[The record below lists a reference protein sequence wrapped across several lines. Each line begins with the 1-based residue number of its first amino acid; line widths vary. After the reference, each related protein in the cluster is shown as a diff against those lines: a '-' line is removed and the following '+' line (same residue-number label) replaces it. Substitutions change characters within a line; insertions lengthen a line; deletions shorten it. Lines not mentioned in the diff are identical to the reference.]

1 MKKKWKRQTAV
12 LMAAALAASMLA
24 GCSGK
29 AENASAGNAASE
41 SEPQQSAAQQESTAE
56 TGESGGNV
64 TAFEDIDFPDS
75 MPANPTLAEEDWY
88 AYDDMS
94 KRYEI
99 ELFTYHYG
107 KTPPAEDPIEAW
119 LEEKYNVDITL
130 TTCAQSDME
139 TVLSTRFS
147 SGDVPDLVTLPVLP
161 NAASGKNFGFTLGEQ
176 GLLLDAKEIYP
187 YLPQTCKFVT
197 KTILGYSTM
206 PDGTIPFF
214 TKYSIQDSDIWAYA
228 IRQDWLD
235 KFGMD
240 MPETK
245 EELIEY
251 AKACTFDD
259 PDGNGIQDTWF
270 MTGAGGGTSF
280 GMMSNFVNFFG
291 NPTDHAENG
300 TLVSPMFDG
309 TMKAYLEFL
318 NELYNLGVLAPD
330 WYTIDWETAKSY
342 TMNDKIGMV
351 HYPSNALYEEYVNAH
366 NRDYSI
372 IDAWAFLDKPPIE
385 SGKYAASGNPGL
397 LFAIPAASVKDDP
410 GMLMRICHIM
420 DAMCYGG
427 EAYFQT
433 VQGGGLDV
441 FPDYKDDYRQYNED
455 GTNICYVSPT
465 HPGYTKYGTDNLDLA
480 AWQNFGYTLKWQ
492 QYYSTNEEE
501 KDYFALINEGVA
513 KMAKYERWNIDALLI
528 NIPGDIAPN
537 LDEFDIAQKYKF
549 VTGQRSFDEWEAF
562 QKEWLDK
569 GGREKLAATAESLG
583 CTLPDEM
590 K

>member
-1 MKKKWKRQTAV
+1 MKKNRKRQTAV
-12 LMAAALAASMLA
+12 FMSLALAVSALA
-24 GCSGK
+24 GCGGK
-29 AENASAGNAASE
+29 AEEAQTE
-41 SEPQQSAAQQESTAE
+41 SVQQSAAVQDGTEAASADSAQ
-56 TGESGGNV
+56 V
-64 TAFEDIDFPDS
+64 TAFADIEFPDS
-75 MPANPTLAEEDWY
+75 MPANPTLAEADWY
-88 AYDDMS
+88 GYDDMS
-94 KRYEI
+94 KKYEI
-99 ELFTYHYG
+99 EIFTYHYG
-107 KTPPAEDPIEAW
+107 KTPPAQDPIEAW

-161 NAASGKNFGFTLGEQ
+161 TAVSGKNFGFTLAEQ

-197 KTILGYSTM
+197 KTILDYSTM

-235 KFGMD
+235 TFGMD

-245 EELIEY
+245 EELIAY
-251 AKACTFDD
+251 AKACTFED

-270 MTGAGGGTSF
+270 MTGAGGGTTF
-280 GMMSNFVNFFG
+280 GMLSNFINFFG
-291 NPTDHAENG
+291 NPTAHAENG

-309 TMKAYLEFL
+309 TTKAYLEFL
-318 NELYNLGVLAPD
+318 NELYELGVFAPD

-351 HYPSNALYEEYVNAH
+351 HYPSNSLYEEYVNAH

-372 IDAWAFLDKPPIE
+372 IHSWAFLDKAPIE
-385 SGKYAASGNPGL
+385 NAKYAASGNPGL
-397 LFAIPAASVKDDP
+397 LFAIPKASVQEDP
-410 GMLMRICHIM
+410 GKLKRICHIM

-441 FPDYKDDYRQYNED
+441 YPDYKDDYRQYNED
-455 GTNICYVSPT
+455 GTNICYVAPT
-465 HPGYTKYGTDNLDLA
+465 HPGFTEYGTDNLDLA

-501 KDYFALINEGVA
+501 KDYFELINEGVK
-513 KMAKYERWNIDALLI
+513 KMAGYERWNNDALLI
-528 NIPGDIAPN
+528 NISGDIAPN
-537 LDEFDIAQKYKF
+537 LTEYENAQQYKF

-569 GGREKLAATAESLG
+569 GGREKMAATAESLG